1 MTTHAQHCPLARWR
15 YERAG
20 GARQVA
26 RWAGDVGREA
36 GPEPLSCW
44 PSDWEKVI
52 ISLGGVAGAEFSK
65 AAAEIKQRARLEG
78 PLQFAPIRSLDEF
91 IMTKARFQAPE
102 YNNVDKFRN
111 RVVSKAL
118 NPHLHLL
125 CCDIHTT

>member
-1 MTTHAQHCPLARWR
+1 M
-15 YERAG
+15 
-20 GARQVA
+20 
-26 RWAGDVGREA
+26 
-36 GPEPLSCW
+36 
-44 PSDWEKVI
+44 
-52 ISLGGVAGAEFSK
+52 AGAEISK

-91 IMTKARFQAPE
+91 ILTKARFQAPE

-118 NPHLHLL
+118 NPHPHRL